1 MINADVIRAY
11 RRTAADFDETEHL
24 KEHLHLLKQVRSP
37 FYLDLDD
44 FDRILRWKLRQ
55 QYARQKSLRSKNTED
70 IIRDITCLAFNISHE
85 DEDYE
90 LELRL
95 RLLTALRGV
104 EIPVASA
111 VLALCYPEQYAVID
125 FRVWRQMFGVEKRNF
140 SINDYKRY
148 LKEIKRLAAEL
159 GWLPQEVDLAIWEY
173 DRQSGRR

>member
-1 MINADVIRAY
+1 
-11 RRTAADFDETEHL
+11 
-24 KEHLHLLKQVRSP
+24 
-37 FYLDLDD
+37 
-44 FDRILRWKLRQ
+44 
-55 QYARQKSLRSKNTED
+55 LRSKNTED

-125 FRVWRQMFGVEKRNF
+125 FRVWRQIFGVEKRNF

-159 GWLPQEVDLAIWEY
+159 GWLPQEVDLVIWEY